1 MYSPS
6 DRELYA
12 ILNVSPEATEEEIRR
27 SYKRLATTYHP
38 DKAESQDL
46 HAPAA
51 AAFARVQEAYEVLSD
66 PGKRDIYDIYG
77 MQGLMSGMELSNVSG
92 MSAAEMRKEWEKKW
106 EAQRRQD
113 IEASVNF
120 RGQYVYKID
129 ASALVAPYARSVA
142 RTPDLTSLSMTTGV
156 DVPIEGSKD
165 WGTVL
170 GSDQDVLH
178 LGGFVYSRGGA
189 GGGSF
194 LAGYRRLYAGRYTTT
209 VDVQAAVGLRSLL
222 SVSTTV
228 QLTPYDTGTLA
239 LNWQPRRGLGLQVS
253 STRQLGDATTG
264 EFSWVAYPPEE
275 SGMILNLVHRPSEET
290 QITGRLEVGANTA
303 LVLRIAHKFSD
314 HSDYND
320 HNDQSQPSS
329 ENFTTARAG
338 IRVGFERSF
347 EVDVG
352 GVRKLSEAS
361 TGGVSVLTS
370 LGRGVTLRLRYSR
383 AGHSFEFPILLSP
396 TLDVKVIAA
405 AHLFPPIILF
415 IASRLLTPIRQAIET
430 RRRNAELCRQSA
442 EIAEA
447 RRMAASAARLMEPVA
462 RRRVGATEAL
472 VAVAVYGEEV
482 VVKDGADRFLREAA
496 ASVGLSSS
504 QEGQEEDPKTEETLM
519 QAYIDVTIAVQY
531 LCENG
536 RIRFHKGYSKSG
548 LMGFCDPCPS
558 MPKLLLV
565 FYTYGGKS
573 YRATISDTDGAALPS
588 SGKVL
593 DDGTETSG
601 QGQLVEAIARARWR
615 IVSEQN

>member
-1 MYSPS
+1 
-6 DRELYA
+6 
-12 ILNVSPEATEEEIRR
+12 
-27 SYKRLATTYHP
+27 
-38 DKAESQDL
+38 
-46 HAPAA
+46 
-51 AAFARVQEAYEVLSD
+51 VQEAYEVLND

-92 MSAAEMRKEWEKKW
+92 MSAAEMRKEWERKW

-129 ASALVAPYARSVA
+129 ASALVAPYARNVA
-142 RTPDLTSLSMTTGV
+142 RTPDLVSMSMTTGV
-156 DVPIEGSKD
+156 DVPIDGSKD
-165 WGTVL
+165 WGPLL

-189 GGGSF
+189 GGGGSF
-194 LAGYRRLYAGRYTTT
+194 LAGYRRLYAGHSRHTT

-228 QLTPYDTGTLA
+228 QLTPYDTGTLS
-239 LNWQPRRGLGLQVS
+239 LNWQPRRGFGLQVS
-253 STRQLGDATTG
+253 SMRQLGEATTG

-275 SGMILNLVHRPSEET
+275 SGMTLNLVHRPSEET
-290 QITGRLEVGANTA
+290 QITGRLEVGTNTA
-303 LVLRIAHKFSD
+303 LILRIAHKFTD
-314 HSDYND
+314 HRDQDQDQD
-320 HNDQSQPSS
+320 HASS

-396 TLDVKVIAA
+396 ILDVKVIAA
-405 AHLFPPIILF
+405 AHLVPPIILF
-415 IASRLLTPIRQAIET
+415 LASRLLTPIRQAIET
-430 RRRNAELCRQSA
+430 RRKKAELCRQSA
-442 EIAEA
+442 EIAGV
-447 RRMAASAARLMEPVA
+447 RRMATSAARLMEPVA
-462 RRRVGATEAL
+462 RRRVGATEKNTAVL
-472 VAVAVYGEEV
+472 VAVAMYGEEK
-482 VVKDGADRFLREAA
+482 VVKEGGDRFLREAA
-496 ASVGLSSS
+496 ASVGLSCS
-504 QEGQEEDPKTEETLM
+504 QEEQEEEETLI
-519 QAYIDVTIAVQY
+519 QAYIDVTTAVQY

-573 YRATISDTDGAALPS
+573 YKATISDTDGASLPS
-588 SGKVL
+588 SGKLL
-593 DDGTETSG
+593 DGDGTETGS
-601 QGQLVEAIARARWR
+601 QAQMVEAIARARWS
-615 IVSEQN
+615 ILPEQNV